1 MKQPK
6 FFFALIICVCFFFNG
21 CNAQPQTNSLKLIA
35 SITLPDVSGR
45 IDHLSFDS
53 KHQLIFVAALG
64 NNSVEAVHLKSKKV
78 VHTIKNLHEPQGVIF
93 IPESNSIFVANGDNG
108 ECIIFNAETFQK
120 VTTIKLSGDADNVR
134 YDAAAKKIYVG
145 YGNGGIAIID
155 AATMKQI
162 NSVKLDGHPE
172 SFQLAKKQNRLY
184 INVPEANEIEVAD
197 LTTYAIIAKWKNT
210 NASSNFPM
218 ALDENNSHLF
228 IACRSP
234 ATLRMIN
241 TETGKDITSVKI
253 SGDADDVFYNAA
265 DSLVFVSAGK
275 GYIDVFKATANEL
288 EHINHV
294 ETSPGART
302 SLLLSSENK
311 FLLAV
316 PSRNGNSAALW
327 VYDIS
332 K

>member
-1 MKQPK
+1 
-6 FFFALIICVCFFFNG
+6 
-21 CNAQPQTNSLKLIA
+21 
-35 SITLPDVSGR
+35 
-45 IDHLSFDS
+45 
-53 KHQLIFVAALG
+53 
-64 NNSVEAVHLKSKKV
+64 
-78 VHTIKNLHEPQGVIF
+78 
-93 IPESNSIFVANGDNG
+93 
-108 ECIIFNAETFQK
+108 
-120 VTTIKLSGDADNVR
+120 
-134 YDAAAKKIYVG
+134 
-145 YGNGGIAIID
+145 
-155 AATMKQI
+155 
-162 NSVKLDGHPE
+162 
-172 SFQLAKKQNRLY
+172 
-184 INVPEANEIEVAD
+184 
-197 LTTYAIIAKWKNT
+197 
-210 NASSNFPM
+210 
-218 ALDENNSHLF
+218 LF